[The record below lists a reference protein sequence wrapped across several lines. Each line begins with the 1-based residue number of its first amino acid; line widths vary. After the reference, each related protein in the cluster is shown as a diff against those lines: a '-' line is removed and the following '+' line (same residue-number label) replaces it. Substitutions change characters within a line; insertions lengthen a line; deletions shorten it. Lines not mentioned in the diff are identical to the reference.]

1 MELVFPTYPIKI
13 ENREGNLQVWD
24 MIRRKWIILQKE
36 EYVRQQ
42 LIQHMILGKEISKG
56 RISVEKEI
64 RYQKLRKRF
73 DIVVYDSF
81 GKPFILCEI
90 KSPEI
95 PLSQDTLNQI
105 SQYNSVIQAPHL
117 LVTNGLELWFF
128 SLDEAGKYQMKEW

>member
-1 MELVFPTYPIKI
+1 MELVFPSYSLKV
-13 ENREGNLQVWD
+13 ENRDGVLQVWD
-24 MIRRKWIILQKE
+24 IIRRKWIILQKE
-36 EYVRQQ
+36 EYIRQQ

-64 RYQKLRKRF
+64 RYQKLRRRF
-73 DIVVYDSF
+73 DIVVFDSA

-90 KSPEI
+90 KSPEV

-117 LVTNGLELWFF
+117 LITNGLELLFF
-128 SLDEAGKYQMKEW
+128 SLDEEGKYQLKDW